1 MKNEIIHEIYSKTI
15 KLIGS
20 QVKVDHIADY
30 SSIYM
35 TENKEFKD
43 VKYII
48 EPVDEFYIYITKEPI
63 AIEIR
68 EIKIYDVEKRKK
80 EAVYISK
87 LYYEDNTIILFF
99 EKESLKIK
107 AVSWFSW

>member
-1 MKNEIIHEIYSKTI
+1 MKNEIIHEIYFKTI
-15 KLIGS
+15 RLIGS

-30 SSIYM
+30 SSRYM
-35 TENKEFKD
+35 SENKELED

-48 EPVDEFYIYITKEPI
+48 EPVDEFYIYIIKEPI

-68 EIKIYDVEKRKK
+68 EIKVYDVEKRKK
-80 EAVYISK
+80 EAIYISK
-87 LYYEDNTIILFF
+87 LHYEDNTIILFF
-99 EKESLKIK
+99 EKENLKMR